1 MLAGPD
7 TLNGGG
13 PPAIAHVDL
22 VAACFAIWGALTM
35 LIGAS
40 TLALGIA
47 AASLASSPTRS
58 GQFAAGI
65 TAAAFT
71 VIAVVALIWGAAHI
85 VIGTRLKRR
94 RHWARP
100 AALMV
105 GSVDLIL
112 LPFGTVLGAYSLW
125 TLLRDDARRL
135 FND

>member
-1 MLAGPD
+1 VLAGSD
-7 TLNGGG
+7 TLSAGD

-47 AASLASSPTRS
+47 AASLANSPTRS

-65 TAAAFT
+65 VAAAFT
-71 VIAVVALIWGAAHI
+71 VIAVVALIWGAAHV
-85 VIGTRLKRR
+85 VIGRRLKRR

-135 FND
+135 FDR

>member
-1 MLAGPD
+1 MLTGSDA
-7 TLNGGG
+7 LNATT

-47 AASLASSPTRS
+47 AASLASSATRS
-58 GQFAAGI
+58 GQFAAGL

-71 VIAVVALIWGAAHI
+71 IIAVVALIWGAAHI
-85 VIGTRLKRR
+85 ITGTRLKRR

-100 AALMV
+100 AALML

-112 LPFGTVLGAYSLW
+112 LPFGTALGVYSLW

-135 FND
+135 FDA